1 MTASQYYSFL
11 TGGLALLCTIGLL
24 VAWLLWRE
32 RETRQDAI
40 KSALSGI
47 APEFRLNLERM
58 VKELSAL
65 ANGRTQSAS
74 SILPIAHPQLNGVNA
89 NLIKTDRTALAAMG
103 AAYQALAS
111 TKLELKDAL
120 GRGAESK
127 DTQAEAIDAAID
139 AFATLYLWEE
149 HRGVKAPQARSTRSW
164 HVRDWMKAHR
174 FPVDAFPD
182 MHLRDE
188 VVERLRTRGMT
199 LTPRPLTHTAHEYY
213 AMQYDRQ
220 ADPRTPFGWR
230 RKAKAEP
237 DAETDEA
244 LEDAPEIEAEPDAE
258 ASDEVKADLDTKTEV
273 EPKPER
279 EPEDKVETESKTVIV
294 PSAKTELSAADKPD
308 APVIKTAQTPEG
320 ESLSKDSDDTP
331 VDPVR
336 QS

>member
-40 KSALSGI
+40 KSALSGV
-47 APEFRLNLERM
+47 APEFRINLERM
-58 VKELSAL
+58 VTELSAL

-89 NLIKTDRTALAAMG
+89 NLIKTDRNALAAMG

-120 GRGAESK
+120 GRGAERS

-139 AFATLYLWEE
+139 GFATLYLWEE
-149 HRGVKAPQARSTRSW
+149 HQGVRPSEARSTRSW

-174 FPVDAFPD
+174 FPVAAFPD

-213 AMQYDRQ
+213 AMQYDRKT
-220 ADPRTPFGWR
+220 DPRTPFGWR
-230 RKAKAEP
+230 KKAKAEP
-237 DAETDEA
+237 DAETNDE
-244 LEDAPEIEAEPDAE
+244 LEDELDTET
-258 ASDEVKADLDTKTEV
+258 KADLETKN
-273 EPKPER
+273 EPETKPER
-279 EPEDKVETESKTVIV
+279 ETDAKIETESKTVIV
-294 PSAKTELSAADKPD
+294 PSDKVEPATTEKPD
-308 APVIKTAQTPEG
+308 TPVIKTAQTPDS
-320 ESLSKDSDDTP
+320 ESLSKDSDDGP
-331 VDPVR
+331 IDPVR